1 MALRTL
7 ATYAAITFVTVVGA
21 EIVLR
26 AWSWSPTEAVTG
38 DSLGSARY
46 DHSQRGAGDLVP
58 GQDGHWVIW
67 FHRPYHVQTNSLGLR
82 HTEEPS
88 ETAFRVL
95 AIGDSQTFGPYLP
108 NEDTWP
114 GWTENQLRL
123 MHRSRERVQV
133 FNAGVSGYSIRDE
146 LAYMRDKGVAFRP
159 KLVVLAVFENDLPDL
174 RKPHGQR
181 PQPRPNDGRGETWKW
196 LTRNSALVHV
206 AADVRTM
213 IQRRAAGVDIRRGEG
228 EVKGGAKPAD
238 DRPALAAAYGEH
250 FHELA
255 ALLRQN
261 DIRLATVFIPAHSH
275 LEAEGA
281 EPSDMEPLLRRLSE
295 ETHTPYLDLTPVFRA
310 RPQAP
315 ARLYL
320 LQREA
325 NGSYGGNG
333 HLSREGQAE
342 TGTAVARWLAEQN
355 LVPR

>member
-7 ATYAAITFVTVVGA
+7 ATYAAITLVTIVGA
-21 EIVLR
+21 EVVLR
-26 AWSWSPTEAVTG
+26 AWSWAPAEAVTG
-38 DSLGSARY
+38 DNLGGARY

-95 AIGDSQTFGPYLP
+95 AIGDSQTFGPYLT

-123 MHRSRERVQV
+123 KYGSRDRVQV

-146 LAYMRDKGVAFRP
+146 LAYVREKGVAFRP

-174 RKPHGQR
+174 RRAPQR
-181 PQPRPNDGRGETWKW
+181 PPTRPASGRDNAWKW
-196 LTRNSALVHV
+196 LTRNSALVHL
-206 AADVRTM
+206 AAEVRTM
-213 IQRRAAGVDIRRGEG
+213 IQRRAAGVDVRRGEG
-228 EVKGGAKPAD
+228 EVKAAPKPAD
-238 DRPALAAAYGEH
+238 DRPALTAAYAGH
-250 FHELA
+250 FRELA

-261 DIRLATVFIPAHSH
+261 DIKLATVFIPSYDH
-275 LEAEGA
+275 LDGQV
-281 EPSDMEPLLRRLSE
+281 PSDMEPLLRRLSV
-295 ETHTPYLDLTPVFRA
+295 ETDTPYLDLTPAFAARA
-310 RPQAP
+310 QAP

-320 LQREA
+320 LQREPA
-325 NGSYGGNG
+325 GGYVGNG

-342 TGTAVARWLAEQN
+342 VGTAVAQWLTEQN